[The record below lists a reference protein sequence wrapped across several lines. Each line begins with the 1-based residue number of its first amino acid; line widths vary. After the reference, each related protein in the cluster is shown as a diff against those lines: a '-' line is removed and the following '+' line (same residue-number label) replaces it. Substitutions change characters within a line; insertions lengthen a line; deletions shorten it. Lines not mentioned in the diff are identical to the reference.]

1 MEEAVDR
8 AVAERVVGDV
18 LDELRALGGRER
30 GVLFAQRLVHLLLHE
45 AAQLVLV
52 DVLVGELRADLVDHE
67 LVDAQAQ
74 LFELRRRAVTPGC
87 CCRSCQREYC

>member
-1 MEEAVDR
+1 MQEAVDR

-18 LDELRALGGRER
+18 LDELGALGGRER
-30 GVLFAQRLVHLLLHE
+30 DVLLAQRLVDLLLHE

-52 DVLVGELRADLVDHE
+52 DVVVGELRADLVDDE

-74 LFELRRRAVTPGC
+74 LFELRRP
-87 CCRSCQREYC
+87 RSTRLPLQVLPA